1 MIEVSKIRSMKT
13 LETMKKVLS
22 EFIGHDAPTMVQ
34 VYAEEYGWGE
44 EDYEA
49 DKDNASYLLE
59 QVERRMKSL
68 GHHLTKVKTGKSS
81 QSADPANPVASTV

>member
-1 MIEVSKIRSMKT
+1 MKT

-22 EFIGHDAPTMVQ
+22 DFISFDGPTMIG
-34 VYAEEYGWGE
+34 VYAEEYGWGN

-49 DKDNASYLLE
+49 DKDNAGYLLE

-68 GHHLTKVKTGKSS
+68 GHHLAKVKTERSS
-81 QSADPANPVASTV
+81 KEADPETPVASLT

>member
-1 MIEVSKIRSMKT
+1 MAPLTTMIDLNRIRSLKT
-13 LETMKKVLS
+13 LESMRKILADFIAFDPVMMK
-22 EFIGHDAPTMVQ
+22 D
-34 VYAEEYGWGE
+34 VYMTDYGWGE

-68 GHHLTKVKTGKSS
+68 GRHLARASKAGSE
-81 QSADPANPVASTV
+81 SAC